1 MANDV
6 PDESDN
12 VSDESII
19 GKARHSLT
27 NVNSENIQGTISRI
41 PNRIRRKIRESE
53 SSSLLTMFPVLAVT
67 ISLLFTLFILPHSGI
82 LDCRDGFDNEDLCN
96 EEPALNVNGDL
107 EVYLP
112 TDDDP
117 YSVKNLIAEV
127 EEDCRE
133 SVLNRV

>member
-1 MANDV
+1 MVDGGS
-6 PDESDN
+6 DESDMSRN
-12 VSDESII
+12 DSIMDM
-19 GKARHSLT
+19 ARQGLNQVDT
-27 NVNSENIQGTISRI
+27 KKIQGSISKI

-53 SSSLLTMFPVLAVT
+53 SSSLLTMFPVLAVS
-67 ISLLFTLFILPHSGI
+67 ISLMFTLFMLPHSGI

-117 YSVKNLIAEV
+117 YSV
-127 EEDCRE
+127 
-133 SVLNRV
+133 